1 VLNVGTALRQGV
13 ELLERGAIDA
23 PRLTAEVLL
32 AHALHSDRTHLY
44 AHPERELR
52 EVEWIHYGRYL
63 HERLRHKPLQYIT
76 GKQEFYGRDFRVTPD
91 VLIPRPETELLVE
104 TALPFARSADMTVDV
119 GTGSGA
125 IAITLALEGARRVV
139 GLDISDAALAV
150 ARTNGDALNA
160 RVEWVEADGLS
171 ALADRSVGL
180 IVSNPPYVAEEARA
194 TLQPEVRD
202 WEPSLALFADADG
215 LTFYRRLIPES
226 ARVLQQ
232 GGGLVLELGAGQS
245 HDVAHMLDARW
256 SEPRIAKD
264 LAGIDRILY
273 AELRP

>member
-1 VLNVGTALRQGV
+1 MLNVGTALRQGV
-13 ELLERGAIDA
+13 ELLERGEIDA

-32 AHALHSDRTHLY
+32 AHALHNDRTYLY

-104 TALPFARSADMTVDV
+104 TALPFARSAAITVDV

-139 GLDISDAALAV
+139 GVDISEAALTV
-150 ARTNGDALNA
+150 ARANGDSGNA
-160 RVEWVEADGLS
+160 RVDWIQADGLS

-180 IVSNPPYVAEEARA
+180 VVSNPPYVAEEARA

-202 WEPSLALFADADG
+202 WEPSLALFAEGDG
-215 LTFYRRLIPES
+215 LAFYSRLIPES
-226 ARVLQQ
+226 ARVLRR

-245 HDVAHMLDARW
+245 ADVAQMLDARW
-256 SEPRIAKD
+256 SEPRIGKD
-264 LAGIDRILY
+264 LAGIDRVLY